1 LDFAG
6 HADGSIRGPPI
17 WRTPAQLLS
26 HLECGK
32 LKQSD
37 LDAAAKN
44 VLRMAIR
51 VAQSGIPS
59 DGIEET
65 VDTEDSR
72 TLLRRLA
79 ASAVC
84 LLKNDLG
91 VLPVHLKQ
99 GQKIAVIG
107 NSAASC
113 NTSGGGAA
121 SVPRETFICSP
132 LVAITEA
139 ANEVGALV
147 DWAPGVIADKYT
159 PDASLLLSPPGFQ
172 KKADGQVATLEF
184 WRQQPHP
191 NWTTTD
197 GGLEVDVSPDYS
209 MISPSAKCFIH
220 DGVPESIV
228 NNADYVRVSSKQ
240 QSVPTVRRADDTD
253 SLQRTS
259 NPR

>member
-1 LDFAG
+1 
-6 HADGSIRGPPI
+6 
-17 WRTPAQLLS
+17 
-26 HLECGK
+26 
-32 LKQSD
+32 
-37 LDAAAKN
+37 
-44 VLRMAIR
+44 MAIR

-159 PDASLLLSPPGFQ
+159 PDASLLLSLPGFQ